1 VQVFTHNGLQR
12 LGGMLWIL
20 PFIVLLLACTVPS
33 AVSPSHR
40 QARHSQTMHIS
51 LERSGGFAGIPLS
64 VTVDTDTLTPEDA
77 AQLQQL
83 VEAAHFF
90 ELPKVFPA
98 TPQPDRFQYQIFVE
112 EPGRSRSVSVGETAV
127 PPTLR
132 PLINWLMEAARRR

>member
-1 VQVFTHNGLQR
+1 
-12 LGGMLWIL
+12 
-20 PFIVLLLACTVPS
+20 
-33 AVSPSHR
+33 
-40 QARHSQTMHIS
+40 MHIS

-77 AQLQQL
+77 VQLQQL

-98 TPQPDRFQYQIFVE
+98 TPQPDRFQYQISVE
-112 EPGRSRSVSVGETAV
+112 ESGRSRSVSVGETAV
-127 PPTLR
+127 PPSLR